1 VAAGAQWLQIPSH
14 ELANAQ
20 AIDQY
25 TDYLVGFIQNLIKQ
39 TVPYK
44 SPSTQVKPWWNTEV
58 ANLVAQEHRAYHQ
71 WSYKKTEDTWNTY
84 ILASKAKR
92 S

>member
-1 VAAGAQWLQIPSH
+1 MPSQ

-44 SPSTQVKPWWNTEV
+44 SPSTQVKP
-58 ANLVAQEHRAYHQ
+58 
-71 WSYKKTEDTWNTY
+71 
-84 ILASKAKR
+84 
-92 S
+92 